1 MSIHPLLAA
10 SMAALLLPTLFV
22 APVRASVTP
31 EARAELQKDQAG
43 AHDFAPAG
51 RYEGAHLL
59 AQTSKAFDELKLP
72 AGATAKDA
80 ANPSPHFTAM
90 ATAQGRVTRSLYVA
104 PPGRSTLEI
113 LANHKDALQAAGFT
127 VQFECSGDACGESFA
142 RLKFNGEN
150 NDRRVVVEK
159 ATQLRRYLADAM
171 LEYVKDVRYALLKK
185 TAADGD
191 TYVGIYVAQMTGGSH
206 GDSSDALSG
215 SEGVLIEVVEP
226 KPMEQKIVTV
236 SASEIDTKIA
246 TEGRAVFYGLYFD
259 FDKAVIKPESDPQ
272 LAEMAKFLA
281 GHPDSKV
288 YVVGHSDNQ
297 GRLEYNVTLSQK
309 RAEAVAAVLATRFHI
324 DPHRIAARGLGPLAP
339 IAENRDEAGRAKN
352 RRVEMV
358 EQGG

>member
-1 MSIHPLLAA
+1 MSLHPLLAA
-10 SMAALLLPTLFV
+10 IMAALSLPTLFV
-22 APVRASVTP
+22 APAYARVTP
-31 EARAELQKDQAG
+31 EAQAELQKDQAA

-51 RYEGAHLL
+51 RYAGAHLL
-59 AQTSKAFDELKLP
+59 AQTFKAFDELKLP
-72 AGATAKDA
+72 AGATTKDA
-80 ANPSPHFTAM
+80 ANPSPHFATTVTAR
-90 ATAQGRVTRSLYVA
+90 GRVTRSLYVA

-113 LANHKDALQAAGFT
+113 LANHEDALKVAGFA
-127 VQFECSGDACGESFA
+127 VQFECGGDACGESFG
-142 RLKFNGEN
+142 RLKFNGES
-150 NDRRVVVEK
+150 NDQRVVVEG
-159 ATQLRRYLADAM
+159 APQLRRYLADAM

-185 TAADGD
+185 TSADGD

-259 FDKAVIKPESDPQ
+259 FDKAVIKPDSAPQ
-272 LAEMAKFLA
+272 LAEMARYLA
-281 GHPDSKV
+281 DQPDRKV
-288 YVVGHSDNQ
+288 YIVGHSDNQ
-297 GRLEYNVTLSQK
+297 GKLDYNIALSQK
-309 RAEAVAAVLATRFHI
+309 RAEAVAAALATGFHI
-324 DPHRIAARGLGPLAP
+324 DPHRMTARGLGPLAP